1 MNKKFLFSI
10 FILLSIIIL
19 TGCKSKKE
27 EKTYNK
33 SVVIYFSATG
43 TTKSI
48 AKRIA
53 NKSNSDIIEIVP
65 KEKYT
70 NEDLDYNNDCRA
82 NKEQNN
88 NIKPE
93 IENTIDISKYDTI
106 YLGYPIWWGKSPRI
120 ILTFLD
126 NYDLSNKVIVP
137 FCTSGS
143 SAITGSVDELKNN
156 YPNLNIKN
164 GQRFTKTDNDKSIE
178 DFIKTYR

>member
-1 MNKKFLFSI
+1 MKK
-10 FILLSIIIL
+10 ILLSILILLSVITL
-19 TGCKSKKE
+19 TGCKKE
-27 EKTYNK
+27 EKTTYNK

-43 TTKSI
+43 ITKDI

-70 NEDLDYNNDCRA
+70 EEDLDYNTDCRA
-82 NKEQNN
+82 NREQNG

-106 YLGYPIWWGKSPRI
+106 YLGYPIWHGKSPRI

-126 NYDLSNKVIVP
+126 NYDFSNKVIVP

-143 SAITGSVDELKNN
+143 SAITGSVDELRNA
-156 YPNLNIKN
+156 YPNLSIKN
-164 GQRFTKTDNDKSIE
+164 GQRFAKTDNDKSIE